1 MDASSNKAFPPY
13 AYIPK
18 GPWPHPTSSPQ
29 GHSAGRGHHPEP
41 PIAANAWDRS
51 PAYIRG
57 FALFNEGYYWEAHE
71 TWEGLWH
78 AHGRKGTT
86 ADILRA
92 LIKLA
97 AAGVKVRERQ
107 PGGVVTHAQRAA
119 VLFRSART
127 LTGQNQLGL
136 DLGELERTAQQVAD
150 DPPSDPGS
158 HEDRVVRVFAFRIEP
173 RPPGAPR
180 LCCAP
185 PDDAP
190 RH

>member
-1 MDASSNKAFPPY
+1 MDASANKDFPPY
-13 AYIPK
+13 AYVPK

-29 GHSAGRGHHPEP
+29 GHSAGRGHQPEP
-41 PIAANAWDRS
+41 PIVADAWDRS
-51 PAYIRG
+51 PAYLRG
-57 FALFNEGYYWEAHE
+57 FALFNAGYYWEAHE

-119 VLFRSART
+119 VLFRSAHT
-127 LTGQNQLGL
+127 LAGQNQLGL
-136 DLGELERTAQQVAD
+136 DLGELEQTAQQIAD
-150 DPPSDPGS
+150 DPPSDSGS
-158 HEDRVVRVFAFRIEP
+158 RDDPVVRVFTFRIAPQSP
-173 RPPGAPR
+173 RPPSG
-180 LCCAP
+180 LCPAG
-185 PDDAP
+185 
-190 RH
+190 